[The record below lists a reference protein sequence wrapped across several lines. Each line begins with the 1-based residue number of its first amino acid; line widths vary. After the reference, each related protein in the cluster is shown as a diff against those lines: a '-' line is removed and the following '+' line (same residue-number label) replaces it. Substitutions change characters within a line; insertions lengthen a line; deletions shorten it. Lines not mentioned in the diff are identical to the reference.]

1 MKNIIITALV
11 AVIAIG
17 GALGAFA
24 ATRTVETTA
33 NVEVTVWQRVSDGAL
48 YLSTRP
54 EDGSWTTHQTAL
66 DMSALSQSGNYRQG
80 SAITVGVPVS
90 ITVDVPDASTPT
102 ATATATATT
111 APTETS
117 ETHTHS
123 YSRCR
128 RTRNDGGCDQR
139 FRPTTYTVTYEHSH
153 SSACTHSASNR
164 NACNGR

>member
-11 AVIAIG
+11 AIIAIG

-66 DMSALSQSGNYRQG
+66 DMSAMSRSGNYRQG

-102 ATATATATT
+102 ATATATAT
-111 APTETS
+111 PTETS
-117 ETHTHS
+117 ATHTHS

-139 FRPTTYTVTYEHSH
+139 FRPTTYTVTYQHTH